1 MEYVSTTAPWPIP
14 LGWRYVYEDMPS
26 IERTVGPWSL
36 IVAQDEGQW
45 VWWLCPIND
54 SSSVARGDGQDLLGA
69 MWQVFD
75 ALAKQLPQCNKCGFR
90 IHGCP
95 NCDEDLK
102 GPPTGA
108 NSGPEPG
115 ASVIRI
121 ERHARVTASGAP
133 QLGLCPASGAPC
145 SAGLLLQ
152 SAVML
157 HERAG
162 VRVAAMAL
170 SSALDCNDH
179 EAIQEHAAT
188 LRSAMGWDPAI
199 GGGWLG

>member
-1 MEYVSTTAPWPIP
+1 MHPFI
-14 LGWRYVYEDMPS
+14 D
-26 IERTVGPWSL
+26 L
-36 IVAQDEGQW
+36 IQNRLE
-45 VWWLCPIND
+45 
-54 SSSVARGDGQDLLGA
+54 
-69 MWQVFD
+69 
-75 ALAKQLPQCNKCGFR
+75 
-90 IHGCP
+90 
-95 NCDEDLK
+95 
-102 GPPTGA
+102 
-108 NSGPEPG
+108 
-115 ASVIRI
+115 
-121 ERHARVTASGAP
+121 

-145 SAGLLLQ
+145 SAELLLQ

-199 GGGWLG
+199 GGGFTGGDHPVHLDDSGRPVAAATVS